1 MYTPG
6 TDDNMTQKLTYIRRS
21 QQARPF
27 FAFASKNFVL
37 VLFSLYGSKNSI
49 KTSFFSRFPFLLFY
63 PGYLVYFAGRARLI
77 VQAFSSLIL
86 L

>member
-21 QQARPF
+21 QQAKPF
-27 FAFASKNFVL
+27 LAFASKKL
-37 VLFSLYGSKNSI
+37 VLALLPLVPNNSSN
-49 KTSFFSRFPFLLFY
+49 KLFSRFPFLLFY
-63 PGYLVYFAGRARLI
+63 PGYLVYFAGRTRLI